1 MNDKTFFHIGI
12 FFLILGAGA
21 FVMVIKPWEKMNQD
35 SDIFFEK
42 NTTATTSEIIV
53 LDIPQNSSSPEISEK
68 IRPQNTAENFFI
80 QQNFLEAIAIAQEDH
95 KKNPQDTRSLEI
107 LIDSHIALSD
117 YFQAEEYITKLL
129 LLRNT
134 PQNQV
139 KKIEILILSGK
150 KDAAK
155 KSIHLLPKSEEKEFY
170 LLLVSLLE
178 ERYDDTKKH
187 ATTLVTSN
195 SQYKETAQEFLNIF
209 DNYKSFR
216 DGSPHYLRTM
226 MANLLNI
233 LDYHTLTIQ
242 FIKPTLEEYPDYRDA
257 WIIMGNSYLSLK
269 KFNLAERFFETA
281 LSLDPAHPKTPYFLA
296 ITLAEKG
303 QYNEAIEQFKNALK
317 NQYTPESKVQRY
329 IAETYLRQK
338 NYEKSVEYFQE
349 VIADDERV
357 EFQDYAY
364 AITLSIEHLKS
375 PDLALKTATKLNKK
389 FPENSRSLPFLAWA
403 LLETGSLDQARAT
416 LIKSIEKNP
425 NQGENFLFMGQ
436 LYEKENRNQEAF
448 DAYKKGYQIQKGSAI
463 SRECAQ
469 KYNALK
475 TRLSE

>member
-1 MNDKTFFHIGI
+1 
-12 FFLILGAGA
+12 
-21 FVMVIKPWEKMNQD
+21 
-35 SDIFFEK
+35 
-42 NTTATTSEIIV
+42 
-53 LDIPQNSSSPEISEK
+53 
-68 IRPQNTAENFFI
+68 
-80 QQNFLEAIAIAQEDH
+80 
-95 KKNPQDTRSLEI
+95 
-107 LIDSHIALSD
+107 
-117 YFQAEEYITKLL
+117 
-129 LLRNT
+129 
-134 PQNQV
+134 
-139 KKIEILILSGK
+139 
-150 KDAAK
+150 
-155 KSIHLLPKSEEKEFY
+155 
-170 LLLVSLLE
+170 
-178 ERYDDTKKH
+178 
-187 ATTLVTSN
+187 
-195 SQYKETAQEFLNIF
+195 
-209 DNYKSFR
+209 
-216 DGSPHYLRTM
+216 
-226 MANLLNI
+226 
-233 LDYHTLTIQ
+233 
-242 FIKPTLEEYPDYRDA
+242 
-257 WIIMGNSYLSLK
+257 
-269 KFNLAERFFETA
+269 LAERFFETA